1 MACTGGGG
9 TGCGPER
16 RGIGIRHAPSC
27 AGAEEDDRQEACPKE
42 AVSEEEAALMFYKY
56 ILIIMD
62 SKGRGTLNTVEKSFK
77 RLWLK

>member
-1 MACTGGGG
+1 LACTGGGG

-27 AGAEEDDRQEACPKE
+27 AGAEE

>member
-1 MACTGGGG
+1 
-9 TGCGPER
+9 
-16 RGIGIRHAPSC
+16 
-27 AGAEEDDRQEACPKE
+27 
-42 AVSEEEAALMFYKY
+42 MFYKY